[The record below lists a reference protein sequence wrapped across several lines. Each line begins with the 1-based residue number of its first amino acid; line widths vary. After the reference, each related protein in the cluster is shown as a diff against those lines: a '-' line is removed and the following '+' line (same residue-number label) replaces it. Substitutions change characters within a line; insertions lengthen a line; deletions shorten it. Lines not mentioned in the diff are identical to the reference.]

1 MTANSVLTVAQVA
14 KALHRDNQT
23 IRYLLDNGLVSW
35 GMAFRKRGSK
45 RKSYIIYADKFMQET
60 GIKVTENEVQSHE

>member
-1 MTANSVLTVAQVA
+1 MVDNSVLTVAQVA

-23 IRYLLDNGLVSW
+23 VRYLLDNRLVSW
-35 GMAFRKRGSK
+35 GMSFCKRGSK

-60 GIKVTENEVQSHE
+60 GIKIAGNEVSK